1 MKFLHIVS
9 FSLALAFGSPMLSSA
24 QNNTGF
30 FLHTVEKGQSLY
42 SIANMYNVSIEDI
55 VRLNPQ
61 CNEQIRAGQAL
72 KIPQTVPGNGA
83 KGKAGRGMAGMDSGR
98 WFKKADGRTA
108 GSRR

>member
-42 SIANMYNVSIEDI
+42 SIANMYSVSIEDI

-72 KIPQTVPGNGA
+72 KIPQTAATATQSVSTPFRQA
-83 KGKAGRGMAGMDSGR
+83 KLCIS
-98 WFKKADGRTA
+98 
-108 GSRR
+108 